1 MCGLFRCIADS
12 YRTDGK
18 DGTVSRKNAIRMIKQ
33 KRVKQDNK
41 RRLRSVQC
49 ELDRNPDLNEFEL
62 LKLADKLI
70 NSKPL
75 WLRS

>member
-1 MCGLFRCIADS
+1 M
-12 YRTDGK
+12 
-18 DGTVSRKNAIRMIKQ
+18 SRKNAIRMNKK

-49 ELDRNPDLNEFEL
+49 ELDRNPDMNEFEL